1 VVTRYEHPHR
11 VVVAE
16 IDELGHAGN
25 FHYVRWM
32 QQAAVAHSDINGWPA
47 ARYRSIG
54 AGWVVRSHQ
63 ITYLK
68 PAFEGDRLVIR
79 TWVENLRP
87 ATSLRRYEIRRDDGE
102 LLATAATD
110 WAFMNYEKQKAVRI
124 PAEVA
129 AAFEVVPPDSD

>member
-68 PAFEGDRLVIR
+68 PAFEGVRL
-79 TWVENLRP
+79 
-87 ATSLRRYEIRRDDGE
+87 TSLRRYEIRRDDGE